1 MPQHPDVKRKRVND
15 AHAHIGIMGAFNY
28 YNNPEPIN
36 PTVEE
41 YDGTK
46 EFLQVFD
53 HWGVERALSLPN
65 YGLPDSKVAF
75 KFNPMMAQSI
85 KESNRLVGG
94 IWVSPITKDAAEV
107 DEALNKYAGSDKNI
121 KCLKM
126 TCLLGGNWDPSKWDE
141 DTKKL
146 HDKMVDVAKKNN
158 YFILLHTSPGGG
170 SDISNAFAYSR
181 HYGKDVPYYYA
192 HMGGGVSG
200 QIKFVPEFLRMIKD
214 GYKIYTDPSW
224 STGFGPRL
232 LLSEIERTGIG
243 SDNVLFG
250 SDLPWSDFMGEYW
263 KIEGVDT
270 VSDELKEKIFSK
282 NFDKLYGTR

>member
-1 MPQHPDVKRKRVND
+1 
-15 AHAHIGIMGAFNY
+15 MGAFNY

-41 YDGTK
+41 YANTA
-46 EFLQVFD
+46 EFLKIMD
-53 HWGVERALSLPN
+53 HWGVEQSLSLPN

-75 KFNPMMAQSI
+75 KFNPTML
-85 KESNRLVGG
+85 ESLKSDRLVGG

-107 DEALNKYAGSDKNI
+107 AEALKLVGAHKSI

-141 DTKKL
+141 PTKA
-146 HDKMVDVAKKNN
+146 HMDNMFNVAKKAG
-158 YFILLHTSPGGG
+158 YYILLHTSPGGG
-170 SDISNAFAYSR
+170 SDISNAFKYIEN
-181 HYGKDVPYYYA
+181 YGKDMTSFLA
-192 HMGGGVSG
+192 HMCGGVSG
-200 QIKFVPEFLRMIKD
+200 QIKFVPEFIRKLKA

-232 LLSEIERTGIG
+232 LLHEIERTGVG
-243 SDNVLFG
+243 ANNVCFG

-263 KIEGVDT
+263 KIEGVED
-270 VSDELKEKIFSK
+270 VSEELKENIFWK
-282 NFDKLYGTR
+282 NFEKLNG

>member
-1 MPQHPDVKRKRVND
+1 MAKHPDVKRKKVFD
-15 AHAHIGIMGAFNY
+15 SHAHIGAMGAFNY

-41 YDGTK
+41 YKDTP
-46 EFLQVFD
+46 EFLKVMD
-53 HWGVERALSLPN
+53 HWGVERSLSLPN

-75 KFNPMMAQSI
+75 KFNPTML
-85 KESNRLVGG
+85 ESLQKSDRLVGG
-94 IWVSPITKDAAEV
+94 IWVSPMTKDGPEV
-107 DEALNKYAGSDKNI
+107 AEALKFVGKHKNI

-141 DTKKL
+141 PTKAH
-146 HDKMVDVAKKNN
+146 HDMMFNAAKKAG

-170 SDISNAFAYSR
+170 ADISNAFKYIEN
-181 HYGKDVPYYYA
+181 YGKDMVYYLA

-200 QIKFVPEFLRMIKD
+200 QIKFVPNFLRMLKE

-224 STGFGPRL
+224 ATGFGPRL
-232 LLSEIERTGIG
+232 LLSEIERTGVG
-243 SDNVLFG
+243 ANNVCFG

-270 VSDELKEKIFSK
+270 VSDELKENIFWK
-282 NFDKLYGTR
+282 NYEKLYA